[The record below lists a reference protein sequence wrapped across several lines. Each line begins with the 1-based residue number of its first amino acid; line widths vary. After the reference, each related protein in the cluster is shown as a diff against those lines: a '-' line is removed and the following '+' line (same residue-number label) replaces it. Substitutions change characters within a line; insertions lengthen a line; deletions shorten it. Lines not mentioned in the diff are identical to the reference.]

1 MNLVS
6 GGDDG
11 DVDDHDDGVD
21 NDVGSAQN
29 GGKLEVPEKNR
40 KLFFKNSS
48 AEILRTSFS
57 KQY

>member
-6 GGDDG
+6 G
-11 DVDDHDDGVD
+11 DVDDHDGVD